1 VLEGLL
7 PPFELAISDLPAG
20 LVVNGFEETLDAP
33 GSFAF
38 SVTGLENADIN
49 VSFTI
54 SLISV
59 LNEVTETIQFGVDP
73 GETWFEDTDGD
84 GYGNED
90 EFIQTCDSPEGYV
103 QNSDDCNDSNP
114 FVYLGADGTGQGVD
128 NNCNGQIESD
138 EVGGCVG
145 DFNGDEVISVAD
157 LLVLLGDFGCTNDCI
172 ADLNGDGVVNVGDLL
187 GFLGVFGEDC
197 L

>member
-1 VLEGLL
+1 M
-7 PPFELAISDLPAG
+7 
-20 LVVNGFEETLDAP
+20 
-33 GSFAF
+33 
-38 SVTGLENADIN
+38 
-49 VSFTI
+49 
-54 SLISV
+54 
-59 LNEVTETIQFGVDP
+59 
-73 GETWFEDTDGD
+73 
-84 GYGNED
+84 
-90 EFIQTCDSPEGYV
+90 
-103 QNSDDCNDSNP
+103 
-114 FVYLGADGTGQGVD
+114 GADGTGQGVD

-157 LLVLLGDFGCTNDCI
+157 VLVLLGDFGCTNDCI